1 MKELIQK
8 GLGLL
13 SRIKNKIAFYPT
25 ILSLAGLAFSFIM
38 YYIESRGVSSYLK
51 EELPML
57 VINNSDTARVIL
69 SVFIGGLISIMVF
82 SFSMVMI
89 LLNQASSNFSP
100 RVLPGLIS
108 NKKHQIILGIYNASL
123 LYCIFTLVAI
133 EGEGDQVNMPGFS
146 VLLSIVFMV
155 ICLGAFIYFLH
166 SISQGIQVDNIIS
179 RIKETGIKRM
189 RKFVKRNQE
198 STTKLPQK
206 KASYVFKSKR
216 SGYLQSIQ
224 INSLKE
230 KLAENDLI
238 LQTLIPIGSYVFEG
252 TPMFK
257 ISEQLNKED
266 EEDIS
271 ELFVYANNELVN
283 ENYVLAFKQI
293 TEIAVKAMSPGINDP
308 GTAINA
314 INALTDL
321 FLERIQINNHS
332 EYLHNDKVVLKTKD
346 FTFKEILHA
355 TMASLRTYCTKDVLV
370 SQKLMQMLLQL
381 YDHKAFG
388 KPSFKKQV
396 RREMKLLYKDLKGNL
411 KNESDLKAFKNLKFK
426 C

>member
-1 MKELIQK
+1 
-8 GLGLL
+8 
-13 SRIKNKIAFYPT
+13 
-25 ILSLAGLAFSFIM
+25 M
-38 YYIESRGVSSYLK
+38 YYVESRGISAYLK

-57 VINNSDTARVIL
+57 VINNTDTARVIL

-108 NKKHQIILGIYNASL
+108 NKKHQIILGIYNSCL

-133 EGEGDQVNMPGFS
+133 EGEGDQINMPGFS
-146 VLLSIVFMV
+146 VLLSIVFMT

-166 SISQGIQVDNIIS
+166 SISQGIQVDTIIA
-179 RIKETGIKRM
+179 RIKETGLKRM
-189 RKFVKRNQE
+189 QHFVDGEGKILDNWQPERN
-198 STTKLPQK
+198 LI
-206 KASYVFKSKR
+206 ALRANR
-216 SGYLQSIQ
+216 SGYLQNIQ
-224 INSLKE
+224 TKSLKDWLGE
-230 KLAENDLI
+230 KGLQM
-238 LQTLIPIGSYVFEG
+238 QTLVPIGSYVFEG
-252 TPMFK
+252 MPLYK
-257 ISEQLNKED
+257 ISGKLSED
-266 EEDIS
+266 DKKDI
-271 ELFVYANNELVN
+271 EGFFVFANNELVN

-321 FLERIQINNHS
+321 FLKRIQISNHS
-332 EYLHNDKVVLKTKD
+332 IYEFEGKPCLRTKD

-370 SQKLMQMLLQL
+370 SQKLMQMLTQL
-381 YDHKAFG
+381 HQSKSILKSNFRDQIDKEIELLYTDLKNNLTN
-388 KPSFKKQV
+388 KEDLKTFKKL
-396 RREMKLLYKDLKGNL
+396 KLHTR
-411 KNESDLKAFKNLKFK
+411 
-426 C
+426 